1 MNANQV
7 RVMEAGGNAIT
18 DAIQLI
24 NGVIKTRIEENIQRT
39 EKNTQI
45 LITNK
50 LGTGDVYL
58 DLPKGDQMWQAL
70 MDDYFTRQFD
80 VLSMRDN
87 GDAIGFRIW
96 W

>member
-7 RVMEAGGNAIT
+7 RVMEAGGNATT

-24 NGVIKTRIEENIQRT
+24 NGVIKNRIEENIQRT
-39 EKNTQI
+39 EKNTQVI
-45 LITNK
+45 ITNK
-50 LGTGDVYL
+50 LGKGDIYL
-58 DLPKGDQMWQAL
+58 DLPAGDQVWQSL
-70 MDDYFTRQFD
+70 MDDYYSRHFD

-87 GDAIGFRIW
+87 EEVIGFRIW

>member
-24 NGVIKTRIEENIQRT
+24 NGVIKNRIEENIQRT
-39 EKNTQI
+39 EKNTQVI
-45 LITNK
+45 ITNK
-50 LGTGDVYL
+50 LGKGDIYL
-58 DLPKGDQMWQAL
+58 DLPAGDQVWQAL
-70 MDDYFTRQFD
+70 MDDYYTRHFE
-80 VLSMRDN
+80 VLFMRDN
-87 GDAIGFRIW
+87 EEVIGFRIW